1 MLDEVIEK
9 LSRHVDHL
17 IEVERNKIRE
27 LFQGLGVALITP
39 FKKDF
44 SVDVEALERIV
55 NHVID
60 NGADFLVALGTTSEA
75 PTLTPE
81 EKDLVI
87 NTIIKANANR
97 LPIMLGMGGNNTQA
111 VIEAIKA
118 QDFTGDRSIIKSILS
133 VVPYYNK
140 PNQRGMKAHFEA
152 IADASPLPVVVYNVP
167 GRVGVN
173 LQAAT
178 CVELAK
184 HPNIIAVKEAS
195 GNLQQ
200 IMEILRDKP
209 YKFKVLSGDD
219 GITYPLMALGAT
231 GVISVAAN
239 AYTEPFSRMMKA
251 QKEGRVEEA
260 LDLHYTM
267 LRMNQLIFADGN
279 PAGIKCLMHHM
290 GLCENVL
297 RLPLVPVNEKVEAD
311 IIEEGIYL
319 FGKQAIKQ

>member
-1 MLDEVIEK
+1 MKTNIFK
-9 LSRHVDHL
+9 
-17 IEVERNKIRE
+17 
-27 LFQGLGVALITP
+27 GTGVALVTP
-39 FKKDF
+39 FKTDF
-44 SVDVEALERIV
+44 SVDIEALVRIV

-60 NGADFLVALGTTSEA
+60 NGADFLVVLGTTSEA
-75 PTLTPE
+75 PTLTQE
-81 EKDLVI
+81 EKNLVI
-87 NTIIKANANR
+87 NTILETNADR
-97 LPIMLGMGGNNTQA
+97 LPILLGMGGNNTQA
-111 VIEAIKA
+111 VVEAVKA
-118 QDFTGDRSIIKSILS
+118 QDFAGIDGILS

-152 IADASPLPVVVYNVP
+152 IADASPVPVVVYNVP

-209 YKFKVLSGDD
+209 ADFDVLSGDD
-219 GITYPLMALGAT
+219 GITQPLMALGAT

-239 AYTEPFSRMMKA
+239 AYTSQFSRMMKA
-251 QKEGRVEEA
+251 QKEGKTDEA
-260 LDLHYTM
+260 LCLHYAM
-267 LRMNQLIFADGN
+267 LKMNQLIFADGN
-279 PAGIKCLMHHM
+279 PAGIKCLMSHM

-297 RLPLVPVNEKVEAD
+297 RLPLVTANEKVEND
-311 IIEEGIYL
+311 IIEEWKNL
-319 FGKQAIKQ
+319 KDK

>member
-1 MLDEVIEK
+1 MKHNPFKGTGI
-9 LSRHVDHL
+9 
-17 IEVERNKIRE
+17 
-27 LFQGLGVALITP
+27 ALITP
-39 FKKDF
+39 FKLDK
-44 SVDVEALERIV
+44 SVDTETLVRIV

-75 PTLTPE
+75 PTLSAE
-81 EKDLVI
+81 EKKLVVD
-87 NTIIKANANR
+87 TILKTNNGR
-97 LPIMLGMGGNNTQA
+97 LPVMLGMGGNNTQA

-118 QDFTGDRSIIKSILS
+118 QDFTGISGILS

-140 PNQRGMKAHFEA
+140 PNQRGMQAHFEA
-152 IADASPLPVVVYNVP
+152 IADASPVPVIVYNVP

-184 HPNIIAVKEAS
+184 HPNIIGVKEAS
-195 GNLQQ
+195 GNLMQ

-209 YKFKVLSGDD
+209 ADFDVISGDD
-219 GITYPLMALGAT
+219 GITQPMMALGAQ

-239 AYTEPFSRMMKA
+239 AYTKPFTQMMRA
-251 QKEGRVEEA
+251 QKEGRTEEA
-260 LDLHYTM
+260 LRLHYSM

-279 PAGIKCLMHHM
+279 PAGIKCLMHEM

-297 RLPLVPVNEKVEAD
+297 RLPLVPVSEKVENE
-311 IIEEGIYL
+311 IILES
-319 FGKQAIKQ
+319 GKLKVESEKMREAAK

>member
-1 MLDEVIEK
+1 M
-9 LSRHVDHL
+9 
-17 IEVERNKIRE
+17 RNTNKNI
-27 LFQGLGVALITP
+27 FKGTGIALVTP
-39 FKKDF
+39 FNEDK
-44 SVDVEALERIV
+44 SVDFESLKRIV

-75 PTLTPE
+75 PTLTAE
-81 EKDLVI
+81 EKKQVVD
-87 NTIIKANANR
+87 TILRTNNGR
-97 LPIMLGMGGNNTQA
+97 LPVLLGMGGNNTQA
-111 VIEAIKA
+111 VLDAIKA
-118 QDFTGDRSIIKSILS
+118 QDFTGIQGILS

-152 IADASPLPVVVYNVP
+152 IADTSPVPVILYNVP

-184 HPNIIAVKEAS
+184 HPNIVAVKEAS

-209 YKFKVLSGDD
+209 TDFDVLSGDD
-219 GITYPLMALGAT
+219 GITQPLMALGAQ

-239 AYTEPFSRMMKA
+239 AYTKPFCRMMRA
-251 QKEGRVEEA
+251 MKEGRTDEA
-260 LDLHYTM
+260 LTLHYAM

-279 PAGIKCLMHHM
+279 PAGIKCLMSHI
-290 GLCENVL
+290 GLCKNIL
-297 RLPLVPVNEKVEAD
+297 RLPLVPVNEKVK
-311 IIEEGIYL
+311 EEINAELGMRNAEL
-319 FGKQAIKQ
+319 FR

>member
-1 MLDEVIEK
+1 MKHNPFKGTGI
-9 LSRHVDHL
+9 
-17 IEVERNKIRE
+17 
-27 LFQGLGVALITP
+27 ALITP
-39 FKKDF
+39 FKSDK
-44 SVDVEALERIV
+44 SVDVESLTKIV

-75 PTLTPE
+75 PTLSAE
-81 EKDLVI
+81 EKKLVI
-87 NTIIKANANR
+87 KTIIDTNRNR
-97 LPIMLGMGGNNTQA
+97 LPILLGMGGNNTEA

-118 QDFTGDRSIIKSILS
+118 QDFTGIGGILS

-152 IADASPLPVVVYNVP
+152 ISDASPVPVVLYNVP

-209 YKFKVLSGDD
+209 TDFGVLSGDD
-219 GITYPLMALGAT
+219 GITQPLMALGAQ

-239 AYTEPFSRMMKA
+239 AYTKPFAQMMRA
-251 QKEGRVEEA
+251 QKEGNTAEA
-260 LDLHYTM
+260 LRLHFGM

-279 PAGIKCLMHHM
+279 PSGIKCLMQRM
-290 GLCENVL
+290 RLCENVL
-297 RLPLVPVNEKVEAD
+297 RLPLVPVCEKVEQD
-311 IIEEGIYL
+311 ITNEYENNL
-319 FGKQAIKQ
+319 LKF

>member
-1 MLDEVIEK
+1 MKNNPFKGTGI
-9 LSRHVDHL
+9 
-17 IEVERNKIRE
+17 
-27 LFQGLGVALITP
+27 ALITP
-39 FKKDF
+39 FKTDQ
-44 SVDVEALERIV
+44 SVDYEALTKIV

-60 NGADFLVALGTTSEA
+60 NGADFLVVLGTTSEA
-75 PTLTPE
+75 PTLSAE
-81 EKDLVI
+81 EKKLVT
-87 NTIIKANANR
+87 NTILKANNGR
-97 LPIMLGMGGNNTQA
+97 LPVMLGLGGNNTQA

-118 QDFTGDRSIIKSILS
+118 QDFTGIQGILS

-152 IADASPLPVVVYNVP
+152 IANASPVPVVVYNVP

-209 YKFKVLSGDD
+209 ADFDVISGDD
-219 GITYPLMALGAT
+219 GITQPLMALGAT

-239 AYTEPFSRMMKA
+239 AYTKPFSRMMNA
-251 QKEGRVEEA
+251 MKEGRTNEA
-260 LDLHYTM
+260 LRLHYAM
-267 LRMNQLIFADGN
+267 LRMNQLIFADGS
-279 PAGIKCLMHHM
+279 PAGIKCLMNHM
-290 GLCENVL
+290 GLCQNVL
-297 RLPLVPVNEKVEAD
+297 RLPLVSVNEKVETD
-311 IIEEGIYL
+311 IIEEWNHLKNI
-319 FGKQAIKQ
+319 

>member
-1 MLDEVIEK
+1 MKNNIFK
-9 LSRHVDHL
+9 GTG
-17 IEVERNKIRE
+17 I
-27 LFQGLGVALITP
+27 ALITP
-39 FKKDF
+39 FKTDF
-44 SVDVEALERIV
+44 SIDVEALTRIV

-60 NGADFLVALGTTSEA
+60 NGADFLVVLGTTSEA
-75 PTLTPE
+75 PTLTSE
-81 EKDLVI
+81 EKNLVI
-87 NTIIKANANR
+87 STILKANKGR
-97 LPIMLGMGGNNTQA
+97 LPVLLGMGGNNTQA
-111 VIEAIKA
+111 VIEAIKV
-118 QDFTGDRSIIKSILS
+118 QDFTGIQGILS

-152 IADASPLPVVVYNVP
+152 IADASPVPVVVYNVP

-209 YKFKVLSGDD
+209 ADFDVLSGDD
-219 GITYPLMALGAT
+219 GITQPLMALGAQ

-239 AYTEPFSRMMKA
+239 AYTKPFCRMMHA
-251 QKEGRVEEA
+251 MKEGRTDEA
-260 LDLHYTM
+260 LRLHYAM

-279 PAGIKCLMHHM
+279 PAGIKCLMSQM
-290 GLCENVL
+290 GLCQNVL

-311 IIEEGIYL
+311 IVEEW
-319 FGKQAIKQ
+319 KQLKNK

>member
-1 MLDEVIEK
+1 MKHNPFKGTGI
-9 LSRHVDHL
+9 
-17 IEVERNKIRE
+17 
-27 LFQGLGVALITP
+27 ALITP
-39 FKKDF
+39 FKKDH
-44 SVDVEALERIV
+44 SIDIESLIKIV

-60 NGADFLVALGTTSEA
+60 NGADFLVVLGTTSEA
-75 PTLTPE
+75 PTLTSE
-81 EKDLVI
+81 EKNLVI
-87 NTIIKANANR
+87 KTILKANNGR
-97 LPIMLGMGGNNTQA
+97 LPILLGMGGNNTKA

-118 QDFTGDRSIIKSILS
+118 QNFDGIQGILS

-152 IADASPLPVVVYNVP
+152 IADASPVPVVVYNVP

-178 CVELAK
+178 CVELAQ

-209 YKFKVLSGDD
+209 TDFDVLSGDD
-219 GITYPLMALGAT
+219 GITQPLMALGAQ

-239 AYTEPFSRMMKA
+239 AYTKPFSRMMKA
-251 QKEGRVEEA
+251 MREGQAEEA
-260 LDLHYTM
+260 LRLHYAM

-279 PAGIKCLMHHM
+279 PAGIKCLMNIM

-297 RLPLVPVNEKVEAD
+297 RLPLVSVNEKVETD
-311 IIEEGIYL
+311 IIEEW
-319 FGKQAIKQ
+319 KQLKDK